1 MSTAWW
7 KEQSKGLFAL
17 IEEHELGMM
26 SSMVTIT
33 HNDLVPE
40 MLANIRRGPFAAP
53 TGEEKIEY
61 LLTRVRSDR
70 QRADF
75 ENYGME
81 HVLSYQRRIA
91 ATKENFFKRNRM
103 TPLGIMRDYWDRTE
117 AQMRAALHAHILCF
131 FKPREMKDDYK
142 SLPALT
148 RVVPG
153 HEPKQRPRD
162 SAVPSMGERQEDNV
176 YQTHHVG
183 HMTAEMVRPDVS
195 GPGWGGYDVE
205 KLRIAGLARAVQSRL
220 PYCHACNPAYCLKD
234 RTSCRRILLIT
245 HPPNSG
251 HIPLAPHA
259 APHGPQFWTSARP
272 YAFKAPIGWSQAR
285 DPPRDLGQSL
295 E

>member
-1 MSTAWW
+1 
-7 KEQSKGLFAL
+7 
-17 IEEHELGMM
+17 
-26 SSMVTIT
+26 
-33 HNDLVPE
+33 
-40 MLANIRRGPFAAP
+40 
-53 TGEEKIEY
+53 
-61 LLTRVRSDR
+61 
-70 QRADF
+70 
-75 ENYGME
+75 
-81 HVLSYQRRIA
+81 
-91 ATKENFFKRNRM
+91 
-103 TPLGIMRDYWDRTE
+103 
-117 AQMRAALHAHILCF
+117 MRAALHAHILCF

-142 SLPALT
+142 PLPALT

-205 KLRIAGLARAVQSRL
+205 KLRIAGLARAIQSRL